1 MTFDKSKRTHD
12 EFYLKDKNYFERP
25 KYTSIFF
32 TKLIKNLKFKSLHDI
47 GCANG
52 ALLNYVN
59 FIYKNKDLYGS
70 DLRKELITDAK
81 KKKYK
86 T

>member
-1 MTFDKSKRTHD
+1 MINQKELTTNFILKTKII
-12 EFYLKDKNYFERP
+12 LKDLNILLF
-25 KYTSIFF
+25 FF

-59 FIYKNKDLYGS
+59 FIFKNKDLYGS

-81 KKKYK
+81 KKK
-86 T
+86 